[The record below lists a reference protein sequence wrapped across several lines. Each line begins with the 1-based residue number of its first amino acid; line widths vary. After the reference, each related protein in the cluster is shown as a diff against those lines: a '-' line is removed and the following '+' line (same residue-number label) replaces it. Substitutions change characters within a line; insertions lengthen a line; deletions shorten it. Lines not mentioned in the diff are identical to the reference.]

1 MGQRAAKR
9 YAHAL
14 IDLAQDQKSM
24 DALLEQTELIES
36 TLKQSSDLRSLL
48 NSPVVK
54 NEDKQSIA
62 KSVFKS
68 VDKMLHGLF
77 ELLAE
82 NNRFDHLK
90 WICQSYKHSYNQM
103 HNIQEAHI
111 TSAIELDKSTLK
123 ALEAKIKEITGDSAQ
138 ITTEV
143 NDELIGGFVLKLND
157 LQYDASISGQL
168 SKIKRNLYN

>member
-9 YAHAL
+9 YANAL

-24 DALLEQTELIES
+24 DALLEQTELIEN
-36 TLKQSSDLRSLL
+36 TLEESSELRSVL

-54 NEDKQSIA
+54 NEDKQNIA

-90 WICQSYKHSYNQM
+90 WICQSYKHRYNQI

-123 ALEAKIKEITGDSAQ
+123 ALEAKIKDITGDSAQ

-143 NDELIGGFVLKLND
+143 NDDLIGGFVLKLND

>member
-9 YAHAL
+9 YAEAL
-14 IDLAQDQKSM
+14 IDLSKEQKSM
-24 DALLEQTELIES
+24 DVLLKQTGFIEK
-36 TLKQSSDLRSLL
+36 TLKQSSDLRSVL

-54 NEDKQSIA
+54 AEDKQIIA

-68 VDKMLHGLF
+68 VDEMLHGLF
-77 ELLAE
+77 DLLAE

-90 WICQSYKHSYNQM
+90 KICQSYGHTYNQM

-111 TSAIELDKSTLK
+111 TSAIELDKKSLK
-123 ALEAKIKEITGDSAQ
+123 ALKAKIKDITGDDAQ
-138 ITTEV
+138 VTTET
-143 NDELIGGFVLKLND
+143 NENLIGGFVLQLND

>member
-14 IDLAQDQKSM
+14 IDLAQEQKSM
-24 DALLEQTELIES
+24 DLLLEQTQLIEN
-36 TLKQSSDLRSLL
+36 TLKQSSDLRSVL

-54 NEDKQSIA
+54 HEDKQSIA
-62 KSVFKS
+62 KTVFKS
-68 VDKMLHGLF
+68 ADKMLHGLF

-90 WICQSYKHSYNQM
+90 WICQSYKHIYNQI

-111 TSAIELDKSTLK
+111 TSAIKLNDKTLK
-123 ALEAKIKEITGDSAQ
+123 ALKTKIKQITGDSAQ
-138 ITTEV
+138 VTTEI
-143 NDELIGGFVLKLND
+143 NEDLIGGFVLKLND

-168 SKIKRNLYN
+168 RKIKRNLYN